1 MMKNLLIFTLLF
13 FTFSSQNAFAY
24 IDPGTGSAIISAIIG
39 FFVVFGVIIKSY
51 FYKIKSFF
59 IKDKS
64 NKNNKD

>member
-1 MMKNLLIFTLLF
+1 MNKIILF
-13 FTFSSQNAFAY
+13 ISFSLFTFISNPAFAY

-39 FFVVFGVIIKSY
+39 FFVAFGLIIKSY

-64 NKNNKD
+64 NKNKKD

>member
-39 FFVVFGVIIKSY
+39 FFVVFGVIIKS
-51 FYKIKSFF
+51 FF